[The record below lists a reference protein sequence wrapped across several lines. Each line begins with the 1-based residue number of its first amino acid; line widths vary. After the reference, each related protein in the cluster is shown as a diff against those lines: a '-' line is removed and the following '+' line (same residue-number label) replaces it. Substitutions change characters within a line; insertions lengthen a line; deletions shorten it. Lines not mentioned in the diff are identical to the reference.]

1 MLLRFAPWKITLIL
15 FAVIV
20 GAFFALPNVLSE
32 EERGWHPGAPMNLG
46 LDLRGGASI
55 LLEVDPEELRTNRLR
70 EISRDIRDKLRD
82 RPAIA
87 ATRETNAA
95 GDALVVNL
103 REAEDMQEAMSRIRE
118 IGAPPLG
125 SIGVPNSLS
134 VQQRG
139 TSQITVELTGD
150 AFSKLQVDAL
160 ENSIEGVRRRVDAT
174 GTLEPNIQKQGDTR
188 ILVEVPGLAD
198 PAPLIDLLTQAGVL
212 SFNMVDREAN
222 PLDYPVGEEINGR
235 RALVSDELGGQ
246 TQVVFVD
253 PIITG
258 SDLSGADQIR
268 DERNRPAISFT
279 LRPAGAQRFGTTTTE
294 NRGELFAIVLDD
306 VIISAPRINE
316 PIPGGSGRITGTF
329 TPQEAENLAIVLRS
343 GALPAKLRV
352 VEQRLVGAGLG
363 ADSIQS
369 GIQASLVGLALVAV
383 FMMAYYGLLGIF
395 AVSAL
400 AINIMLLVG
409 ILSGLG
415 ATLTLPGIGGILLT
429 VGMAVDA
436 NVLVFERIRE
446 EKRNGRSP
454 MSAVE
459 TGYKQAM
466 STILDANITTLLA
479 TIILYA
485 IGSGPVRG
493 FAVTLSIGV
502 ITSIFTA
509 VVLTRWFVSIWLK
522 TARPKWI
529 PLKS

>member
-1 MLLRFAPWKITLIL
+1 MLLRFAPWKITLIML
-15 FAVIV
+15 AVVI
-20 GAFFALPNVLSE
+20 GGFFALPNVLSE
-32 EERGWHPGAPMNLG
+32 DQRGWHPGSPMNLG

-55 LLEVDPEELRTNRLR
+55 LLEVDPEELRTNRMR
-70 EISRDIRDKLRD
+70 EISRDIRDTLLD
-82 RPAIA
+82 RPRVGAR
-87 ATRETNAA
+87 REVNEA
-95 GDALVVNL
+95 GDAVIVQLTD
-103 REAEDMQEAMSRIRE
+103 AADMDEAMRRIRE
-118 IGAPPLG
+118 VGAPPLG

-134 VQQRG
+134 LNQRG
-139 TSQITVELTGD
+139 SNEIAVSLTAE
-150 AFSKLQVDAL
+150 AFNRIQVDAL

-174 GTLEPNIQKQGDTR
+174 GTLEPSIQKQGDNR

-212 SFNMVDREAN
+212 TFNMVDREAN
-222 PLDYPVGEEINGR
+222 PADFPEGEEIRGR
-235 RALVSDELGGQ
+235 RALPSEELGGA
-246 TQVVFVD
+246 TQVVFSD

-258 SDLSGADQIR
+258 GDLSGADQIY

-279 LRPAGAQRFGTTTTE
+279 LRPAGAQRFGDTTTQ

-316 PIPGGSGRITGTF
+316 PITGGAGRITGNF

-363 ADSIQS
+363 EDSIRS
-369 GIQASLVGLALVAV
+369 GVTASLVGLGLVAC
-383 FMMAYYGLLGIF
+383 FMMFYYGLLGIF
-395 AVSAL
+395 AVTAL
-400 AINIMLLVG
+400 AVNITLLIG
-409 ILSGLG
+409 ILSALG

-454 MSAVE
+454 MSSVE

-493 FAVTLSIGV
+493 FAVTLSFGV

-509 VVLTRWFVSIWLK
+509 VVLTRWFVSMWLK
-522 TARPKWI
+522 GARPKWI
-529 PLKS
+529 PLKT